1 MIGIGV
7 IGYGYW
13 GPNLVRNFQD
23 VEDSQVVAI
32 SDLRPDRLAL
42 AAKRFPGI
50 TVTRDA
56 TEVIDSAAVD
66 AVIIATPV
74 SSHFDLAMRAIR
86 AGKHI
91 LVEKP
96 LTLTAEHALRL
107 NDHAAQRGCVLM
119 VDHTFVYTGSVRKIR
134 ELIDTQELGDL
145 YYYDAVRVNLG
156 LFQQDVNVLWDLAVH
171 DLSIMDYV
179 LPMKPRAVSAT
190 GMKHFQGEP
199 DNIAYLTLFF
209 DNRMIAHV
217 HVNWLAPVKIRRTL
231 LGGSQKM
238 IIYDDVE
245 PSEKVKVYD
254 KGVTMPAM
262 PALREHQPQL
272 QLGYRMGNML
282 APQLDTTEALKVE
295 ARHFIDC
302 IVKQQHPVTDGEAGA
317 RLIQILEAAS
327 LSMANRGKLIDLE
340 HLKVAA

>member
-23 VEDSQVVAI
+23 VEDCQVMAI
-32 SDLRPDRLAL
+32 SDLRPDRLAVV
-42 AAKRFPGI
+42 AKRFPGI
-50 TVTRDA
+50 IVTRDA
-56 TEVIDSAAVD
+56 TEVIDSPAVD

-96 LTLTAEHALRL
+96 LALTAEHALRL
-107 NDHAAQRGCVLM
+107 NDHAARRGCVLM

-134 ELIDTQELGDL
+134 ELIETQELGDL

-254 KGVTMPAM
+254 KGVTMPPM
-262 PALREHQPQL
+262 PALREHQPPL

-302 IVKQQHPVTDGEAGA
+302 IVKQQRPVTDGEAGA

-340 HLKVAA
+340 HLKAAA